1 MTMTITGEWLI
12 ASETRAVFAALS
24 ASGAVPRFV
33 GGCVRDALIGRMVRD
48 IDIAVDIPPE
58 QTVSA
63 LESAGLR
70 AIPTGLDH
78 GTITAVSGKRSYE
91 ITSLRQDRE
100 TDGRHAKVEFTT
112 DWQLDAS
119 RRDFTINALYAE
131 GDGTVVDI
139 LGMGL
144 GDLNARR
151 VQFIGSASARIQEDY
166 LRILRLF
173 RFHAWYGEGD
183 MEPDALVACAGLAGG
198 LAGLSRERIG
208 AEMIKLLA
216 APHPEVA
223 VDMMAQTGVL
233 SKALPFAEGIPPMAA
248 LVAAEGRI
256 GVSAEA
262 IRRLAL
268 VTGETDVVTVGRAL
282 RLSNEQMKA
291 LRQRSPLGYD
301 IDDAA
306 SARRA
311 GYERGEMAARDL
323 LLIQSARTGEP
334 INTRHVSMVTDGAAS
349 KFPVAARDLMALGME
364 PGPEIG
370 QTLDRIEKEWIESDF
385 TLDRATLLSGIQGRK
400 SA

>member
-1 MTMTITGEWLI
+1 MSMTITGEWLI
-12 ASETRAVFAALS
+12 AAETRAVLDALS
-24 ASGAVPRFV
+24 AGGALPRFV
-33 GGCVRDALIGRMVRD
+33 GGCVRDALIGRTVRD

-58 QTVSA
+58 ETVAA
-63 LESAGLR
+63 LEATGLR
-70 AIPTGLDH
+70 AIPTGIEH
-78 GTITAVSGKRSYE
+78 GTITAVSGKRTFE

-100 TDGRHAKVEFTT
+100 TDGRHATVEFTK
-112 DWQLDAS
+112 DWTLDAS
-119 RRDFTINALYAE
+119 RRDFTMNALYAE
-131 GDGTVVDI
+131 GDGTVVDV
-139 LGMGL
+139 LGTGL

-151 VQFIGSASARIQEDY
+151 VRFIGSANARIQEDY

-173 RFHAWYGEGD
+173 RFHAWYGKGD

-198 LAGLSRERIG
+198 ISGLSHERIG
-208 AEMIKLLA
+208 AEMLKLLA

-233 SKALPFAEGIPPMAA
+233 SKALPFAEGVPPMAA

-268 VTGETDVVTVGRAL
+268 LTGKTDAVMAGRAL

-291 LRQRSPLGYD
+291 LRQRAPLDYE
-301 IDDAA
+301 IDDAP

-311 GYERGEMAARDL
+311 GYERGEAAARDL
-323 LLIQSARTGEP
+323 LLLRAARTGEP
-334 INTRHVSMVTDGAAS
+334 INTRLVSMVMDGAAS
-349 KFPVAARDLMALGME
+349 EFPVSARDLMALGME

-370 QTLDRIEKEWIESDF
+370 EALSRIERDWIESDF
-385 TLDRATLLSGIQGRK
+385 TLDRGTLLSGLAGRK

>member
-12 ASETRAVFAALS
+12 ASETRAVLEALR
-24 ASGAVPRFV
+24 SGGALPRFV
-33 GGCVRDALIGRMVRD
+33 GGCVRDALIGRTVRD

-58 QTVSA
+58 ATVEA
-63 LESAGLR
+63 LATAGLR
-70 AIPTGLDH
+70 AIPTGIEH
-78 GTITAVSGKRSYE
+78 GTITAVSGKRTYE

-100 TDGRHAKVEFTT
+100 TDGRHATVEFTK
-112 DWQLDAS
+112 DWRLDAS
-119 RRDFTINALYAE
+119 RRDLTMNALYAE
-131 GDGTVVDI
+131 GDGTVVDV
-139 LGMGL
+139 LGTGL

-151 VQFIGSASARIQEDY
+151 VRFIGSASARIQEDY

-173 RFHAWYGEGD
+173 RFHAWYGKGD

-198 LAGLSRERIG
+198 LSGLSKERIG
-208 AEMIKLLA
+208 TELMKLLA

-223 VDMMAQTGVL
+223 IDMMAQTGVL
-233 SKALPFAEGIPPMAA
+233 SKALPCVEGIPPIAA

-268 VTGETDVVTVGRAL
+268 LTGKTDAVTVGRAL
-282 RLSNEQMKA
+282 RLSNDQMKA
-291 LRQRSPLGYD
+291 LRQRAPLDYE
-301 IDDAA
+301 IVDAA

-311 GYERGEMAARDL
+311 GYERGEAAARDL
-323 LLIQSARTGEP
+323 LLLRAAHTGEP
-334 INTRHVSMVTDGAAS
+334 LNPRLVSTLMDGAATE
-349 KFPVAARDLMALGME
+349 FPVSARDLMALGME

-370 QTLDRIEKEWIESDF
+370 KTLSRIEKEWIESDF
-385 TLDRATLLSGIQGRK
+385 TLDRSTLLSGIPGRK

>member
-1 MTMTITGEWLI
+1 MSMTITGEWLI
-12 ASETRAVFAALS
+12 AAETRAVLDALS
-24 ASGAVPRFV
+24 AGGALPRFV
-33 GGCVRDALIGRMVRD
+33 GGCVRDALIGRTVRD

-58 QTVSA
+58 ETVAA
-63 LESAGLR
+63 LEAAGLR
-70 AIPTGLDH
+70 AIPTGIEH
-78 GTITAVSGKRSYE
+78 GTITAVSGKRTFE

-100 TDGRHAKVEFTT
+100 TDGRHATVEFTK
-112 DWQLDAS
+112 DWTLDAS
-119 RRDFTINALYAE
+119 RRDFTMNALYAE
-131 GDGTVVDI
+131 GDGTVVDV
-139 LGMGL
+139 LGTGL

-151 VQFIGSASARIQEDY
+151 VRFIGSANARIQEDY

-173 RFHAWYGEGD
+173 RFHAWYGKGD

-198 LAGLSRERIG
+198 ISGLSHERIG
-208 AEMIKLLA
+208 AEMLKLLA

-233 SKALPFAEGIPPMAA
+233 SKALPFAEGVPPMAA

-268 VTGETDVVTVGRAL
+268 LTGKTDAVMAGRAL

-291 LRQRSPLGYD
+291 LRQRAPLDYE
-301 IDDAA
+301 IDDAP

-311 GYERGEMAARDL
+311 GYERGEAAARDL
-323 LLIQSARTGEP
+323 LLLRAARTGEP
-334 INTRHVSMVTDGAAS
+334 INTRLVSMVMDGAAS
-349 KFPVAARDLMALGME
+349 EFPVSARDLMALGME

-370 QTLDRIEKEWIESDF
+370 ETLTRIERDWIESDF
-385 TLDRATLLSGIQGRK
+385 TLDRGTLLSGLAGRK